1 MGAVS
6 RATTAIEPPP
16 RVKHALAGARAR
28 RRRASPPPAAT
39 RRRCREAVPLTPRPP
54 SSSRAQYLS
63 SPVTEKHTA
72 EGETGHGAY
81 GISAQQ
87 GWRRSMEDAHFAV
100 QLDASTSLFAV
111 FDGHGGHEVA
121 EFCAHHLPGELRAA
135 AAFRAGDFAA
145 ALRETFHAMD
155 DQMRTEAGLGELAR
169 LRREASAAE
178 ENGGGAAG
186 DGKEGEFN
194 VLSKLL
200 ALQRMIGPGAPGA
213 PLGGDDAPARAVAP
227 APAAGGELAEGDSPR
242 APRSPLAR
250 VQAGCTAVVALL
262 HERELFVANAGD
274 SRAVLCRAGA
284 AVPLSEDHK
293 PASARERERIVAAG
307 GFLSDVAGVCR
318 VNGNLNLSRAIGDH
332 RYKGNADLAP
342 AAQII
347 TAEPDVERV
356 AITPEDR
363 FLVLACD
370 GVWDVMSN
378 EEVVVFVG
386 KQLDAGASPTAAASA
401 LLDACLAS
409 DPRETRGVGCDNQ
422 TAVIIVFKDGGAALE
437 GGGVGAEPAAA

>member
-1 MGAVS
+1 
-6 RATTAIEPPP
+6 
-16 RVKHALAGARAR
+16 
-28 RRRASPPPAAT
+28 
-39 RRRCREAVPLTPRPP
+39 
-54 SSSRAQYLS
+54 
-63 SPVTEKHTA
+63 VTEKHTA

-100 QLDASTSLFAV
+100 QLDAATSLFAV

-121 EFCAHHLPGELRAA
+121 EFCAHHLPDELRAA

-178 ENGGGAAG
+178 DGGGAGAG
-186 DGKEGEFN
+186 GKEGEFN

-200 ALQRMIGPGAPGA
+200 ALQRMIGPGEPGA
-213 PLGGDDAPARAVAP
+213 PLGGGDAPAPARAAAPAPAPAP

-242 APRSPLAR
+242 APRSPQAR

-378 EEVVVFVG
+378 EEVVAFVG
-386 KQLDAGASPTAAASA
+386 EQLDAGASPTAAASA

-422 TAVIIVFKDGGAALE
+422 TAVIIVLKDGGAALE